1 MTDLLLMTPFAPP
14 ELTAELERRFA
25 THHFWEMGEAG
36 AIPPAVAARISAIA
50 TTGSIGASAALM
62 AALPKLK
69 MIAVNGVGFD
79 AIDLEVARA
88 RGIAITTTPDVLTD
102 AVADMAVS
110 LALAASRRIVEGDRF
125 VREGKWLA
133 GRLGLGWSLRGQTA
147 GILGYGRIGRRIA
160 EILEAFEM
168 TVLYCDLAPAPGR
181 EAAFRP
187 TAEALA
193 RDCRVLIVA
202 AAGGA
207 GTRELV
213 DCAVLRAL
221 GPSGLLVNVARGSVV
236 KEPDLIAALEAGEL
250 GAAALDVF
258 ADEPKVPPALTARDN
273 VIATPH
279 IASATLEAR
288 LAMGRL
294 VIDNLAAFFEGRP
307 LVTPLALAG
316 P

>member
-1 MTDLLLMTPFAPP
+1 MSELLLMTPFAPP
-14 ELTAELERRFA
+14 ALSEEIERRFP
-25 THHFWEMGEAG
+25 THRFWDMGGVG
-36 AIPPAVAARISAIA
+36 AIPPDAAARISALA

-79 AIDLEVARA
+79 AIDLDEARA
-88 RGIAITTTPDVLTD
+88 RGIAVATTPDVLSD
-102 AVADMAVS
+102 AVAE
-110 LALAASRRIVEGDRF
+110 LALGLTLAASRRIVEGDRF
-125 VREGKWLA
+125 VRAGQWQA
-133 GRLGLGWSLRGQTA
+133 GRLALGWSLRGQTA

-160 EILEAFEM
+160 GMLESFEVR
-168 TVLYCDLAPAPGR
+168 VLYCDLAPAPGQ

-193 RDCRVLIVA
+193 RDSRVLIVA

-207 GTRELV
+207 GTEALV
-213 DCAVLRAL
+213 DRGVLRAL
-221 GPSGLLVNVARGSVV
+221 GPEGLLVNVARGSIV
-236 KEPDLIAALEAGEL
+236 KQADLIAALEAGEL

-258 ADEPKVPPALTARDN
+258 AEEPSVPEALTARDN

-307 LVTPLALAG
+307 LVTPLALAET
-316 P
+316 